1 MESPIWRLFPHPLFL
16 HKPEYL
22 ASIRWVALATSPP
35 VRAAPTRAI
44 ARAWLLEESARG
56 LHIDPGMTTNQKL
69 EALAAE
75 IAAKTGCPI
84 EVARI
89 AVKAFLRASKS
100 TVEQVLRDAK
110 AVR

>member
-1 MESPIWRLFPHPLFL
+1 
-16 HKPEYL
+16 
-22 ASIRWVALATSPP
+22 
-35 VRAAPTRAI
+35 
-44 ARAWLLEESARG
+44 
-56 LHIDPGMTTNQKL
+56 MTTNQKL